1 MQGPGMDIISRGPA
15 AQSPLI
21 FGQAPKFWEKKH
33 VFTMLKF
40 HEWQS
45 GTLRQKFSAR

>member
-21 FGQAPKFWEKKH
+21 FGKAPKFWEKKIPWMA
-33 VFTMLKF
+33 VWNPTPKI
-40 HEWQS
+40 
-45 GTLRQKFSAR
+45 